1 MKTPIFV
8 ESIGHY
14 PPLIP
19 TLATLGIAVLLL
31 AGKALA
37 GPDSKT
43 EPNFAGA
50 ARQAASLTL
59 MPGLNLDIWA
69 VDPQFE
75 NPVAFSFDNFGRCY
89 IAETHRFNQAVMDIT
104 KFSRWLTQDL
114 QFRRTTDRQTFLEGA
129 FATEPA
135 LLTNRSEIVRMLE
148 DQKGRGRADHSEI
161 FANGFNT
168 PLDGIAAGVLAEGTN
183 VWFANIP
190 NLWKLGTVPGA
201 RTRVAVATGFGVHIG
216 VTGHDLHGLILGP
229 DGRLY
234 FSSGDRGFCVTNQQ
248 GRVLNHPDTGGV
260 LRCDLDGS
268 HLEVFCTGLRNPQEL
283 AFDDLGNLWTV
294 DNDTAG
300 ADPCRVLHL
309 IHRGDYGWRTSY
321 QHMEGFGPW
330 VQEELWKGGRDGIL
344 PPAGTVSQGPSGL
357 AYYPGTGFGNRFAG
371 RFLHCDFP
379 GGVWSFSVKPEGG
392 SYVVADKEKVLWGAW
407 PTDVDFGPDGA
418 LYILDWVAGWEMPQR
433 GRIYRLTEA
442 SGEDD
447 TLRREVWQLLKSGMS
462 EQTDAGL
469 LTLLPHRDR
478 RVRQAAQF
486 ELVRRGANSFRGL
499 RDTALVSRSRFARL
513 HALWAIEQLCRT
525 SSHTDPM
532 EWANRLIELRP
543 LIHDSDDEVRGQTA
557 KVLAESNLQN
567 FRPLLTELLA
577 DTSARVRF
585 LAAAGAAGAASGH
598 QPVLWHPN
606 HPMRTTR
613 SGLDATVDPLPIGT
627 GTSGLATSSIPAIPI
642 TAFANA
648 LRKSDRNDPFFEQAI
663 ICLLAP
669 DNVSAVAD
677 SLAWCDR
684 FAQDESPRVRRV
696 GLLALRRLEARQ
708 LTNFLSDPEPEL
720 VLEAGRAIHDV
731 PIPGAM
737 GALANLVLRIDC
749 PEGLLSRAL
758 DACYRVGSDK
768 HAKMLTL
775 FAQRT
780 DAPEKQRALAIEL
793 LGHWRLPKSE
803 TPDRLPGESRDPR
816 AYPGQLEAN
825 PETFDRVIGLFRPV
839 AADSSDGDRTR
850 RSTRNEQPAR
860 RALLAAGGTLMES
873 TSESIQLAV
882 IESTCR
888 LRAKEASTGLFNR
901 LSSTNTPASVQAA
914 IIEALAYLNAS
925 QAPAGVRFALG
936 QTNPIVRSAALP
948 HLHQLEGEEAGA
960 ILAALTAREIRCSK
974 EKQSIG
980 LDLSIRTAQAAYR
993 ALATLAT
1000 PDADRLL
1007 EAAAEDLIDGQLH
1020 PHLAADVLTA
1030 VRIRADT
1037 VADLKIA
1044 VTQWEATLSAR
1055 DRLAKWRPALTGGDV
1070 TAGRRIF
1077 HDRADVQ
1084 CLRCHSI
1091 AGNGGTVGPKLE
1103 GIGKQRTREELLESI
1118 VFPTAKFSPG
1128 YEPLAGSPSAMP
1140 EGYADILSLNEL
1152 RDLIEYMSQL

>member
-1 MKTPIFV
+1 M
-8 ESIGHY
+8 
-14 PPLIP
+14 IP
-19 TLATLGIAVLLL
+19 TLAALGIAVLLL

-37 GPDSKT
+37 GSDATT
-43 EPNFAGA
+43 EPNFEGA

-59 MPGLNLDIWA
+59 MPGLNLDVWA

-114 QFRRTTDRQTFLEGA
+114 QFRRTADRQAFLEGA
-129 FATEPA
+129 FAAEPA
-135 LLTNRSEIVRMLE
+135 ILTNRSEIVRMLE
-148 DQKGRGRADHSEI
+148 DRNARGRADYSEI
-161 FANGFNT
+161 FADGFNT

-201 RTRVAVATGFGVHIG
+201 RTRIAVATGFGVHIG

-234 FSSGDRGFCVTNQQ
+234 FSSGDRGFCVTNQE

-268 HLEVFCTGLRNPQEL
+268 SLEVFCTGLRNPQEL
-283 AFDDLGNLWTV
+283 TFDDLGNLWTV

-309 IHRGDYGWRTSY
+309 MYHGDYGWRTSY

-357 AYYPGTGFGNRFAG
+357 TYYPGTGFESRFDG

-379 GGVWSFSVKPEGG
+379 GGVWAFSVKPEGA
-392 SYVVADKEKVLWGAW
+392 SYVVAEKEKVLWGAW

-418 LYILDWVAGWEMPQR
+418 LYILDWIAGWEMPKR
-433 GRIYRLTEA
+433 GRIYRLTET
-442 SGEDD
+442 SRESNSPS
-447 TLRREVWQLLKSGMS
+447 LSREVWQLLRSDMS
-462 EQTDAGL
+462 EQTAAGL

-478 RVRQAAQF
+478 RVRHAAQF
-486 ELVRRGANSFRGL
+486 ELVRRGTDSFRGL
-499 RDTALVSRSRFARL
+499 RDTALISRNRFARL
-513 HALWAIEQLCRT
+513 HALWAIEQLCRAA
-525 SSHTDPM
+525 SPTDPIG
-532 EWANRLIELRP
+532 WADRLIDLGP
-543 LIHDSDDEVRGQTA
+543 LIDDSDDEVRGQTA

-567 FRPLLTELLA
+567 FRPLLAELLA

-585 LAAAGAAGAASGH
+585 LATTGAAAAGHRPG
-598 QPVLWHPN
+598 LWHPN
-606 HPMRTTR
+606 RSMRATR
-613 SGLDATVDPLPIGT
+613 NSLDATVDPLPKGLGT
-627 GTSGLATSSIPAIPI
+627 RSFATSSVPAIPM
-642 TAFANA
+642 TAFAAA
-648 LRKSDRNDPFFEQAI
+648 LRKSDRNDPFLEQAI
-663 ICLLAP
+663 ICLLAS
-669 DNVSAVAD
+669 DNASAVAD

-696 GLLALRRLEARQ
+696 GLLALRRLGALQ

-768 HAKMLTL
+768 HAKMLAL

-803 TPDRLPGESRDPR
+803 TSDRLPGESRDPR

-839 AADSSDGDRTR
+839 AASPSDGDSAR

-860 RALLAAGGTLMES
+860 RALLAAGATLMES
-873 TSESIQLAV
+873 ASESIQLAV

-888 LRAKEASTGLFNR
+888 LRAKEASTGLFTR

-914 IIEALAYLNAS
+914 IIGALAYLNAS
-925 QAPAGVRFALG
+925 QAPAAVRFALG

-948 HLHQLEGEEAGA
+948 HLHQLERDEAGT
-960 ILAALTAREIRCSK
+960 ILAALTAPEIRRST
-974 EKQSIG
+974 EKQNIG
-980 LDLSIRTAQAAYR
+980 PDLSIRTAQAAYR
-993 ALATLAT
+993 ALATLST

-1007 EAAAEDLIDGQLH
+1007 ESAAEDLIDGKLH

-1030 VRIRADT
+1030 VRIRAGT
-1037 VADLKIA
+1037 YPDLKITVA
-1044 VTQWEATLSAR
+1044 RWEASLPAR
-1055 DRLAKWRPALTGGDV
+1055 DRLATWRPALAGGDV
-1070 TAGRRIF
+1070 TAGKRIF

-1091 AGNGGTVGPKLE
+1091 AGDGGTVGPKLD

-1118 VFPTAKFSPG
+1118 IFPTARFSPG

-1152 RDLIEYMSQL
+1152 RDLLEYLSQL